1 MLHVSSPARR
11 ALGVAV
17 LVVAI
22 QAPMVTVF
30 AWPAANIKPRDL
42 PVVVAAPAPAA
53 DAFARQ
59 LAQAEPGAFKVTTVP
74 DAAAADQRLRDRDA
88 YGAFVLGPGGLAG
101 GLAGVHLA
109 SAASPVAAQVLG
121 QVAQAAGQ
129 GRAVPVDDVV
139 PADPG
144 DPRGTGLAAA
154 VLPLILTSLVAGVLL
169 ALTVRGRWA
178 RGLGILAYAVLAGL
192 AVTAI
197 LQYGLGALPG
207 DYLANSAVVALLAL
221 AMAAAVAGLGAA
233 LGVAGTALAV
243 VVVFFL
249 GNPLSGLTSA
259 AEMLPQP
266 WGAVGQLL
274 PPGAGGTLLRSVGSF
289 NGAGAAVAAWV
300 LGAWAA
306 GGLLLAVVTGRSR
319 LRLPVSRR
327 TAARMPLREVA

>member
-22 QAPMVTVF
+22 QALMVTVF

-42 PVVVAAPAPAA
+42 PVVVAGPAPAA

-101 GLAGVHLA
+101 VHLA

-129 GRAVPVDDVV
+129 GRAMPVDDVV

-178 RGLGILAYAVLAGL
+178 RGLVILAYAVLAGL

-289 NGAGAAVAAWV
+289 DGAGAAVAAWV

-306 GGLLLAVVTGRSR
+306 GGLLLSVVTGRSR
-319 LRLPVSRR
+319 RSLPVSRR